1 MNSRAGYW
9 IGGGLIAAAVVAGVL
24 WVVLSFVSISATLD
38 DFVRVP
44 APGSQAVALEQRK
57 YIVYFEGPGAG
68 ADHVPPIEV
77 TIRDA
82 RNEQPLGLAGY
93 SGSLTY
99 SIGGH
104 SGTAQATVTPPRA
117 GRYVVSAATTQEPS
131 AGLDVAL
138 GESIGGKIV
147 RAILG
152 AFAIGGLLLVAGII
166 LIVMTVTKRRRRP
179 PAPSP
184 DPTAPAPIAGL
195 EG

>member
-9 IGGGLIAAAVVAGVL
+9 IGGGLLVAAVAGAIL
-24 WVVLSFVSISATLD
+24 WGVLSFVSIADTLD

-44 APGSQAVALEQRK
+44 APGSQEVALEQRK

-68 ADHVPPIEV
+68 EDFTPPIEV
-77 TIRDA
+77 SIRDA
-82 RNEQPLGLAGY
+82 RNEQPLTLDGY

-99 SIGGH
+99 AIGGH
-104 SGTAQATVTPPRA
+104 SGTARATITPPRA
-117 GRYVVSAATTQEPS
+117 GRYIVAAGTTREPS
-131 AGLDVAL
+131 AGLEVAL
-138 GESIGGKIV
+138 GESIGGRIV

-166 LIVMTVTKRRRRP
+166 VIVMTAATRRRSPPP
-179 PAPSP
+179 PAAQS
-184 DPTAPAPIAGL
+184 PAPIAGL

>member
-1 MNSRAGYW
+1 MNTRAGYW
-9 IGGGLIAAAVVAGVL
+9 IGGGLIVAAVVGAIL
-24 WVVLSFVSISATLD
+24 WGVLSFVAIGDTLD

-44 APGSQAVALEQRK
+44 APGSQEVQLEQRK

-68 ADHVPPIEV
+68 EDHVPPIEV
-77 TIRDA
+77 GIRDA

-131 AGLDVAL
+131 AGLEVAL
-138 GESIGGKIV
+138 GESIGGKIL

-152 AFAIGGLLLVAGII
+152 AFAVGGVFLVAGII
-166 LIVMTVTKRRRRP
+166 LIVMTATRRRRTP
-179 PAPSP
+179 PP
-184 DPTAPAPIAGL
+184 PTPQAPAPIAGL

>member
-1 MNSRAGYW
+1 MTSRAGYW
-9 IGGGLIAAAVVAGVL
+9 IGGGLIVAAVAGAILWGVL
-24 WVVLSFVSISATLD
+24 SLVSIGNTLD

-44 APGSQAVALEQRK
+44 APGAQEVRLEQRK

-68 ADHVPPIEV
+68 EDSIPPIEV
-77 TIRDA
+77 SVRDA
-82 RNEQPLGLAGY
+82 RNEQPLALAGY
-93 SGSLTY
+93 GGSLTY

-131 AGLDVAL
+131 AGLEVAL
-138 GESIGGKIV
+138 GESIGGKLV

-166 LIVMTVTKRRRRP
+166 LIVMTAVKRRRRP
-179 PAPSP
+179 PPP
-184 DPTAPAPIAGL
+184 PPAPAAPVPIAGL